1 MNAIQITSQII
12 GANEVTLKK
21 FGEKAF
27 SNIRASLL
35 GKCQG
40 LSKEDTV
47 KRLTLLYSHGDQ
59 IGLTAET
66 RLAALATINYL

>member
-1 MNAIQITSQII
+1 MNAIQITAQII
-12 GANEVTLKK
+12 TANEVTLEK

-27 SNIRASLL
+27 SNIRKSLI
-35 GKCQG
+35 GKCEG
-40 LSKEDTV
+40 LSKEDTA
-47 KRLTLLYSHGDQ
+47 KRLTLFYSHGEQ